1 MHRSDQETSHGQAVW
16 TRLVRAATAVQ
27 ARIETALKA
36 QGLPPLG
43 WYDALWEVER
53 AGTEGLRQFELQ
65 QRLLL
70 PQYGLSRLLARIAEA
85 GLIARAPC
93 PVDGRGQILTI
104 TAEGRHVRAAM
115 WPVYAAA
122 MEEAVGG
129 KLTEAEAVLL
139 AGLLARFV

>member
-1 MHRSDQETSHGQAVW
+1 MHRSDQETSHSQTVW

-36 QGLPPLG
+36 EGLPPLG

-53 AGTEGLRQFELQ
+53 AGPEGLRQFELQ

-93 PVDGRGQILTI
+93 PVDGRGHILMI
-104 TAEGRHVRAAM
+104 TAEGRRVRAAM

-122 MEEAVGG
+122 MAEAVGA
-129 KLTEAEAVLL
+129 KLTEAEAELL